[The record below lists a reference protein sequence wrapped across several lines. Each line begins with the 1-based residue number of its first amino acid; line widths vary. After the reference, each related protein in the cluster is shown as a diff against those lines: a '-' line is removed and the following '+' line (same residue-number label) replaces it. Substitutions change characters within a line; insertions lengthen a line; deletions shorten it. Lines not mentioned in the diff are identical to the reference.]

1 MKIAAY
7 TSDVNKL
14 SIMSTEYERQKE
26 DSYPLALFDNEKNN
40 IIYGRNQFIIGELL
54 RFADKIFREPI
65 TREEETLFFFRVAL
79 LNQEIIY
86 QTAIVNHSTASI
98 PKVSALNNE
107 KLNPRIAGELDNRVQ
122 LILKL
127 SLSKSNASSKDFE
140 LLLAEVLGVSLISI
154 TCIKEFFS
162 LRFNSRNYIL
172 KALRYI
178 IFDSTTNDAVYPEL
192 NILKKKYSFSLRDF
206 SDFVANELLFFY
218 KIGINGRNYPNITR
232 AISNICKNHTNSFT
246 LDTPLLLD
254 KLDLNDAFLS
264 KVEHICESDF
274 LLGQMLIY
282 ALNRKKKADINTY
295 LNQLFGLIDGG
306 SSEYKIINLAMQLDN
321 KDQSILPLE
330 PKYQLLV
337 ETIPNYLEIMKIAY
351 LIHLDNGLSRT
362 TTFLHFLNSYLISD
376 YYVHSEKALLIL
388 KNLLANDI
396 GLTLIRQVNNLENIF
411 AEKETELFSGD
422 KYDFLCKLL
431 FLTITC
437 DWNPISNFSFLINH
451 EFLSKKIPN
460 QELTYEVAIKNYET
474 LDSYVE
480 LFKLH
485 NPLLAKIEN
494 LNIYNP
500 HQFELHKVFDFTASN
515 VPVKILKSPDD
526 FKESLK
532 NVSFMEF
539 CDIAFLRLIEQSN
552 LVVICFGI
560 NFDSYAIIN
569 ISKIS
574 FIDNYGYGL
583 MNVIGQ
589 ETSVELY
596 MDALK
601 IIEYMNL

>member
-7 TSDVNKL
+7 LSDVNKL

-40 IIYGRNQFIIGELL
+40 IIYGRNQFLIGELL

-65 TREEETLFFFRVAL
+65 TREKETLFFFRVAL
-79 LNQEIIY
+79 LNQENIY
-86 QTAIVNHSTASI
+86 QKAIINHTTALI
-98 PKVSALNNE
+98 PKVSALNSK
-107 KLNPRIAGELDNRVQ
+107 KLNPRIAAELDNRVQ

-140 LLLAEVLGVSLISI
+140 LFLAEVLGVSLISI
-154 TCIKEFFS
+154 NCIKEFFS

-192 NILKKKYSFSLRDF
+192 NILKKKYGFSLRGF
-206 SDFVANELLFFY
+206 SEFVANELLFFY
-218 KIGINGRNYPNITR
+218 KIGINGCNYPNITR

-246 LDTPLLLD
+246 FDTPLLLN
-254 KLDLNDAFLS
+254 KLDLNNAFLS
-264 KVEHICESDF
+264 KVEHICESDS
-274 LLGQMLIY
+274 LLGQMLIH
-282 ALNRKKKADINTY
+282 ALNRIKKTDINTY
-295 LNQLFGLIDGG
+295 LNQFFGLIDGG
-306 SSEYKIINLAMQLDN
+306 ASEYKIINLVMQLDN
-321 KDQSILPLE
+321 KDQSNLLSE
-330 PKYQLLV
+330 PKSQLLV
-337 ETIPNYLEIMKIAY
+337 GTIPNYLEIVKIAY
-351 LIHLDNGLSRT
+351 LMHLNNGLSRT
-362 TTFLHFLNSYLISD
+362 ITFLHFLDSYLMSA

-388 KNLLANDI
+388 KSLFANDI
-396 GLTLIRQVNNLENIF
+396 GLILIRKMNSLENIF
-411 AEKETELFSGD
+411 AEKETELFSDD
-422 KYDFLCKLL
+422 KYKFLCKLL

-437 DWNPISNFSFLINH
+437 DWNPIDNFSFVIEH
-451 EFLSKKIPN
+451 GFLSKKIPD
-460 QELTYEVAIKNYET
+460 QELTYEMAIKNYET

-500 HQFELHKVFDFTASN
+500 HQFELHKVFDFTAAN

-532 NVSFMEF
+532 NVSFLEF

-583 MNVIGQ
+583 MKVIGQ

>member
-7 TSDVNKL
+7 LSDVNKL

-40 IIYGRNQFIIGELL
+40 IIYGRNQFLIGELL

-65 TREEETLFFFRVAL
+65 TREKETLFFFRVAL
-79 LNQEIIY
+79 LNQENIY
-86 QTAIVNHSTASI
+86 QKAIINHTTALI
-98 PKVSALNNE
+98 PKVSALNSK
-107 KLNPRIAGELDNRVQ
+107 KLNPRIAAELDNRVQ

-140 LLLAEVLGVSLISI
+140 LFLAEVLGVSLISI
-154 TCIKEFFS
+154 NCIKEFFS

-192 NILKKKYSFSLRDF
+192 NILKKKYGFSLRGF
-206 SDFVANELLFFY
+206 SEFVANELLFFY
-218 KIGINGRNYPNITR
+218 KIGINGCNYPNITR

-246 LDTPLLLD
+246 FDTPLLLN
-254 KLDLNDAFLS
+254 KLDLNNAFLS
-264 KVEHICESDF
+264 KVEHICESDS
-274 LLGQMLIY
+274 LLGQMLIH
-282 ALNRKKKADINTY
+282 ALNRIKKTDINTY

-306 SSEYKIINLAMQLDN
+306 ASEYKIINLVMQLDN
-321 KDQSILPLE
+321 KDQSNLLSE
-330 PKYQLLV
+330 PKSQLLV
-337 ETIPNYLEIMKIAY
+337 GTIPNYLEIVKIAY
-351 LIHLDNGLSRT
+351 LMHLNNGLSRT
-362 TTFLHFLNSYLISD
+362 ITFLHFLDSYLMSA

-388 KNLLANDI
+388 KSLFANDI
-396 GLTLIRQVNNLENIF
+396 GLILIRKMNSLENIF
-411 AEKETELFSGD
+411 AEKETELFSDD
-422 KYDFLCKLL
+422 KYKFLCKLL

-437 DWNPISNFSFLINH
+437 DWNPIDNFSFVIEH
-451 EFLSKKIPN
+451 GFLSKKIPD
-460 QELTYEVAIKNYET
+460 QELTYEMAIKNYET

-500 HQFELHKVFDFTASN
+500 HQFELHKVFDFTAAN

-532 NVSFMEF
+532 NVSFLEF

-583 MNVIGQ
+583 MKVIGQ